1 MEMLPIQMIPV
12 TPAGNSIGSAGSLQT
27 ALGLQPGQAVA
38 PAALN
43 EAIPSFQQALAG
55 ALQQTNQYSL
65 QADAMVK
72 KLATGEV
79 TDLHKVMIAV
89 EKAGLS
95 LQMTMQVRNKMVEAY
110 QEIMRMQI

>member
-12 TPAGNSIGSAGSLQT
+12 TPVGNSIGSAGSLQT
-27 ALGLQPGQAVA
+27 ALGLKSGLPAGPGPEIA
-38 PAALN
+38 N
-43 EAIPSFQQALAG
+43 FQQALSG
-55 ALQQTNQYSL
+55 ALQQTNQYAL
-65 QADAMVK
+65 QADTMVK
-72 KLATGEV
+72 KLAAGEV
-79 TDLHKVMIAV
+79 TDLHQVMIAV

>member
-1 MEMLPIQMIPV
+1 MEMLPVQMMPV
-12 TPAGNSIGSAGSLQT
+12 TPAGNTIGTAGTLQT
-27 ALGLQPGQAVA
+27 ALGFQPGTAAAAQALGA
-38 PAALN
+38 
-43 EAIPSFQQALAG
+43 PSFQQALAG
-55 ALQQTNQYSL
+55 AIGQTNQYAL
-65 QADAMVK
+65 QADEMTR

-95 LQMTMQVRNKMVEAY
+95 LQLTMQVRNKMVEAY